1 MKCTTITRALLLT
14 LCLATGALQAAEVA
28 GVKIDD
34 TVKVGGSDLVLNG
47 AGLRSKLFIKVYVGA
62 LYVGQK
68 ANTPAAIYASPAPR
82 RMVMRMLR
90 DMDAET
96 LYGALDDGLRN
107 NLTPAELAAMQGQ
120 AEQLGALM
128 KGIGKVR
135 EGDAVA
141 IDFTAEGLA
150 VILNNQNRG
159 TVAGAEFAR
168 ALLRVWLGDKPADA
182 SLKKTLLG
190 NRD

>member
-1 MKCTTITRALLLT
+1 MRLAAKPRALLLA
-14 LCLATGALQAAEVA
+14 LCLAIGAVQAAEVA

-34 TVKVGGSDLVLNG
+34 AVKVGGSDLVLNG

-68 ANTPAAIYASPAPR
+68 ASTPAAIYASPAPR
-82 RMVMRMLR
+82 RMLMRMLR

-96 LYGALDDGLRN
+96 LHGALDDGLRN
-107 NLTPAELAAMQGQ
+107 NLTAAELVAMQGQ
-120 AEQLGALM
+120 AEQLGTLM

-141 IDFTAEGLA
+141 IDFTADGLTFS
-150 VILNNQNRG
+150 LNNQVRG
-159 TVAGAEFAR
+159 AVAGADFAR

-182 SLKKTLLG
+182 SLKKALLG

>member
-1 MKCTTITRALLLT
+1 MRLAAKPRALLLA
-14 LCLATGALQAAEVA
+14 LCLATGAVQAAEVA
-28 GVKIDD
+28 GIKIDD
-34 TVKVGGSDLVLNG
+34 TVKVGGSELVLNG

-68 ANTPAAIYASPAPR
+68 AGTPAAIYASPAPR

-96 LYGALDDGLRN
+96 LHGALDEGLRN
-107 NLTPAELAAMQGQ
+107 NLTAAELAAMQGP
-120 AEQLGALM
+120 AGQLGTLM

-141 IDFTAEGLA
+141 IDFTADGLT
-150 VILNNQNRG
+150 VSLNNQVRG
-159 TVAGAEFAR
+159 AVAGADFAR

-182 SLKKTLLG
+182 SLKKALLG